1 MKKTITAGILFTT
14 LACMLIAIMLGYLAS
29 LPSPP
34 VADSAGVQ
42 TSTLKA
48 AFNRPPTALAGV
60 RPFLGR
66 WPTRFRATTSDQRP
80 LLGPFDDPA
89 TADGRFVNSYE
100 TPYTTQDNW
109 SSVLLARELSKTT
122 DPAAPREPIAD
133 DPDRIQLQDL
143 SSTAAQTP
151 STRDTGQLDLLL
163 AGQALA
169 ESVLDD
175 LDTSQSNTDFPAG
188 LDPAILELIDSL
200 QFYPAEPT
208 LLLNTDAVE
217 FLSSTTAPSMAQQDA
232 SLNEMQ
238 IQQNGELN
246 SLALLLLGENNRLS
260 VDQSGVAN
268 GIAGIA
274 GESAFE
280 MSGMNSSVS
289 FQQIGNFNQIYGL
302 QETTNSIIQVRQIG
316 QGNVATITQR
326 N

>member
-89 TADGRFVNSYE
+89 TADGRFVDTLA
-100 TPYTTQDNW
+100 TPYVTQDNW
-109 SSVLLARELSKTT
+109 SSVLLAREFIDATN
-122 DPAAPREPIAD
+122 PAAPREPITD

-143 SSTAAQTP
+143 SSTAAQTA
-151 STRDTGQLDLLL
+151 SGGDTGQLDLLL

-169 ESVLDD
+169 DSILDAR
-175 LDTSQSNTDFPAG
+175 DTPQSSTNFPAG
-188 LDPAILELIDSL
+188 LDPVILELINSL
-200 QFYPAEPT
+200 QFYPAEQA
-208 LLLNTDAVE
+208 LLSTDPVE

-268 GIAGIA
+268 GIGGIA

-280 MSGMNSSVS
+280 VSGINSTVT

-302 QETTNSIIQVRQIG
+302 QETTNSIIRVRQIG